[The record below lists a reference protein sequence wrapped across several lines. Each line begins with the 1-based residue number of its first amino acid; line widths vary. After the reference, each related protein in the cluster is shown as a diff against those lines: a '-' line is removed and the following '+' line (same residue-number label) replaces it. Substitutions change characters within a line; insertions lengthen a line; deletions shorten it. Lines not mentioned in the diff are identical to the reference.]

1 MHAEA
6 PWYVIRT
13 KRYKERAAQLAFER
27 QSLATYLP
35 LLLLWPRPVVGPAVV
50 AMFPGYLFL
59 RAMMPADFHRVSRT
73 RNVVAL
79 VTFAG
84 EPAPVAEHIVDTLRQ
99 CEAPDGV
106 IRSAPAEPGDRVRII
121 GGPLRGLAAVIEQRL
136 PARERVR
143 VLLDL
148 LQRETRVEMPDQ
160 WIRQA

>member
-6 PWYVIRT
+6 AWYVVRT
-13 KRYKERAAQLAFER
+13 KRHKERAAQLAFER
-27 QSLATYLP
+27 QHLPTYLP

-59 RAMMPADFHRVSRT
+59 HAVMPADFHRVSRT
-73 RNVVAL
+73 RNVTAL

-84 EPAPVAEHIVDTLRQ
+84 EPAAVDERIVEALRQ
-99 CEAPDGV
+99 YETPHGV
-106 IRSAPAEPGDRVRII
+106 IRSAPAEPGDPVRIV
-121 GGPLRGLAAVIEQRL
+121 GGPLRGLAAVMEQRL

-148 LQRETRVEMPDQ
+148 LQRQTRVEMPDQ